1 MLWAAA
7 TGLPRL
13 GFRPCS
19 TTSEGGFMAT
29 TTERNPISEAAEEE
43 LLASLIGRGEEDDG
57 SMMDNPL
64 LLAALMRRP
73 KDRGE
78 RLMGNPLLLPP
89 PPRRSA
95 ELTDVRGGLPTE
107 RRCPGEPGTYI
118 TASPA
123 LPVFRQRMTGGRV
136 AQWRQQQTREPT
148 WLSRSRR
155 QAGTR
160 QSR

>member
-1 MLWAAA
+1 M
-7 TGLPRL
+7 R
-13 GFRPCS
+13 
-19 TTSEGGFMAT
+19 T

-64 LLAALMRRP
+64 LLAALMRRR

-78 RLMGNPLLLPP
+78 RLMENPLLLAALHRRREEEEDEPALENP
-89 PPRRSA
+89 LMLAAMMRRRSHPRA
-95 ELTDVRGGLPTE
+95 RPPLNPLPLA
-107 RRCPGEPGTYI
+107 PPH
-118 TASPA
+118 
-123 LPVFRQRMTGGRV
+123 LPVSRQRMTGGRV

-160 QSR
+160 ESR